1 MLLLLRIQFGIFA
14 VNPCEKLSGE
24 ISTHLVPQLGLED
37 EILLHT
43 ILVSGPVYRGRFN
56 PAYPEGLGPFRQL
69 GFVRRGRTISLR
81 DFLEGYHHSTF
92 VCRLGRLGAI
102 GDIL

>member
-1 MLLLLRIQFGIFA
+1 VVKYPLTLFH
-14 VNPCEKLSGE
+14 S
-24 ISTHLVPQLGLED
+24 
-37 EILLHT
+37 
-43 ILVSGPVYRGRFN
+43 LVSGMKDSVSEPVYRGRFD

-69 GFVRRGRTISLR
+69 GFVCRVRTISLR

-92 VCRLGRLGAI
+92 VYRLGRLGAI